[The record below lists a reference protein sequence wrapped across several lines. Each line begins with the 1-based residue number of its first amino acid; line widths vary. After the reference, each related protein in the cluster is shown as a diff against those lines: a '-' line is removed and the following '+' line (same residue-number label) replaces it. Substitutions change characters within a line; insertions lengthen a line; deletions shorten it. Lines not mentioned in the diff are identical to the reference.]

1 MKFFK
6 YIIIAMASL
15 VALTSCEKHGLGYD
29 CENIDASDKALV
41 VVWRLIPEAATT
53 ANRVYNI
60 TIDDQPLWGNNYTYM
75 AAKDWMPNQSRHY
88 IMEPG
93 VHNMKWYL
101 LDGTCVYDQNFT
113 AIAGMQEVC
122 VTDYNAAPIVIDN
135 NLEYPHD
142 KTEYTNDGFYLR
154 FVNFQYEDEN
164 YNIPDYKLQYYYQD
178 PTDLEWYPASDPV
191 GFGEASRWTRIH
203 VDPFAPERSG
213 ESGTGDCRLEA
224 DNRVG
229 HTVSSGSCTIY
240 YKMKKINAD
249 GTEEWYTY
257 NRKGGAEGA
266 DDDYKDYWTGY
277 VGRHVIHYFRGC
289 HISGTPEKA
298 ATTSNTAAWITQ
310 ANKY

>member
-15 VALTSCEKHGLGYD
+15 MALTSCEKHGLGYD
-29 CENIDASDKALV
+29 CEHIDASEKALV
-41 VVWRLIPEAATT
+41 VIWRLIPEAATT

-60 TIDDQPLWGNNYTYM
+60 TIDDQPLWGNNFTYM
-75 AAKDWMPNQSRHY
+75 AAMDWMPNQSRLY
-88 IMEPG
+88 TMEPG

-101 LDGTCVYDQNFT
+101 LDGTCVYDNNFT

-135 NLEYPHD
+135 NAEYPCD
-142 KTEYTNDGFYLR
+142 VTEYTAESFYLR

-164 YNIPDYKLQYYYQD
+164 YTIPDYKLQYYYQD

-191 GFGEASRWTRIH
+191 GFGEASSWYRIH
-203 VDPFAPERSG
+203 VDQFAEERSG
-213 ESGTGDCRLEA
+213 KSGTGSSRLEA

-257 NRKGGAEGA
+257 NRKGGAEA
-266 DDDYKDYWTGY
+266 SETEYKDYWTGSI
-277 VGRHVIHYFRGC
+277 GQHKIHYFRGMRVTN
-289 HISGTPEKA
+289 GG
-298 ATTSNTAAWITQ
+298 TTSNTAAWITQ
-310 ANKY
+310 ASKY